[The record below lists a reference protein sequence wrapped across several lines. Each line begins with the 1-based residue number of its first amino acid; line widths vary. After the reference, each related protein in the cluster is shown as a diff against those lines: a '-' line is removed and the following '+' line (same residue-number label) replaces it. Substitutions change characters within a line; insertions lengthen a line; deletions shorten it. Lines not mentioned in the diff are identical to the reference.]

1 MLNDETQ
8 FLVDE
13 IKGLL
18 QGLERDAKDI
28 RYDLAS
34 DNVYKICDKLDFMR
48 KKIDH
53 IKSKVNKQKSDEIG
67 DDEFI

>member
-34 DNVYKICDKLDFMR
+34 DNVYEICDKLDFMR